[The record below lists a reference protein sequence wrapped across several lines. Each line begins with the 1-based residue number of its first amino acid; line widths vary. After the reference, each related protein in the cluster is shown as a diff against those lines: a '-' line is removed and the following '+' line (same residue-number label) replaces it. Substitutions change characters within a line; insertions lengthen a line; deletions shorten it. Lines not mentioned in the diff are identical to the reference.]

1 MKKKNNHSTRKR
13 YNNNNTRNYKKRR
26 TQKLNKNRKIV
37 KNINNKITKKNQVMK
52 KNITKK
58 NSLSKHIRGGGNR
71 PGNIRRWGNETP
83 QTNNLNSHEKIIYK
97 ILQDYNIDTK
107 KTHKLSKLDKLNDPY
122 EAAIKFLKINIPYGR
137 KLTNIHDKY
146 FDIVYDEI
154 TKITGIDEH
163 DKYNSFLICY
173 LFNLINIPDIDYKT
187 FKQKYKNILKI
198 LKKNKSKIE
207 FETNIKK
214 LTEIYKDEVNI
225 EKVSINDLFYNFL
238 LSPENE
244 TFMNIPETINNNDL
258 LNINNIDI
266 SKILETLN
274 KMYEIIEN
282 YINNEKHVHYSF
294 QIYQYGEKNS
304 DIIDKFKDKDQA
316 SKDIIKDIIENQK
329 YIHLKLTN
337 LDLTKKIILEPM
349 FKDLYTEIQS
359 IPQEMDYIK
368 NIGVINFFLKNLD
381 LKNNNIFN
389 PYILN
394 LYIECIINGVNTDTY
409 SYTYTYKEITDKI
422 EQLEESITTLN
433 VLKQGTSTSS
443 MSNVYFEN
451 LDDIEKT
458 LKEII
463 VLTTQYEEYIDIEAL
478 VNELNELG
486 KISLNDYS
494 LSDELKKS
502 ILQEV
507 NIRKGGA
514 RRTRVKHLGLR
525 AEPRRNPYTFDQI
538 TIKLLDD
545 MNIDID
551 IQPIKDKLEEYRNK
565 KNQVKNKL
573 IYALINKKKINK
585 LNQQLIEISYDTNKD
600 IKKFIEANK
609 EKTVEVIL
617 DQKNP
622 KILLKFD
629 EIKDMEIYK
638 YIDENEY
645 NDLEKKLDNLNV
657 EIQNLESKIVE
668 LEALNKTNVGE
679 EHYNYLSDL
688 YKTQFYLSKK
698 QIKLMNLISEKDAN
712 KKQLLADITEENYID
727 KKIEKLEK
735 EKKNLE
741 NWEND
746 LVNLNN
752 FVINIKKDKEDLTKI
767 GEILTN
773 DNKKVKNKLVNFLNE
788 KLGLEIFKL
797 GEDEKLN
804 LKNIE
809 NEKDSRI
816 FNDIFKKDNFEL
828 DINIIMFM
836 SGKIIRKNPVLYK
849 TIHEFLM
856 QKKNDISEDEFIEL
870 RKNNTEPLLFI

>member
-13 YNNNNTRNYKKRR
+13 YNNNNTRNYKKKR
-26 TQKLNKNRKIV
+26 TQKLNKNSKIV
-37 KNINNKITKKNQVMK
+37 KNLNKKITKKNQVMK

-58 NSLSKHIRGGGNR
+58 NSLSKHIGGGGNR
-71 PGNIRRWGNETP
+71 PETP
-83 QTNNLNSHEKIIYK
+83 MMWDNSQKKYIPNYVKENINV
-97 ILQDYNIDTK
+97 ILDDYYINKSEISDELFK
-107 KTHKLSKLDKLNDPY
+107 KLESIPGDIL
-122 EAAIKFLKINIPYGR
+122 AIELLKINIPYGR
-137 KLTNIHDKY
+137 KLTDIHDKY
-146 FDIVYDEI
+146 FEIVYDEI

-187 FKQKYKNILKI
+187 FKQKYKDILKI

-214 LTEIYKDEVNI
+214 LTEIYKDDVNI

-258 LNINNIDI
+258 LNINNINI

-274 KMYEIIEN
+274 KMYKMYEIIEN
-282 YINNEKHVHYSF
+282 YINHEKYVPYSF
-294 QIYQYGEKNS
+294 QINPYGKLKS
-304 DIIDKFKDKDQA
+304 DILDEFNDE
-316 SKDIIKDIIENQK
+316 SKEIIEYIIENTN
-329 YIHLKLTN
+329 YTLKLTN
-337 LDLTKKIILEPM
+337 LDLTKKIILEPLY
-349 FKDLYTEIQS
+349 KDLYTEIKS
-359 IPQEMDYIK
+359 IPQDEMDNIK
-368 NIGVINFFLKNLD
+368 KIGVINFFLKKLD

-394 LYIECIINGVNTDTY
+394 LYIEYKINEDN
-409 SYTYTYKEITDKI
+409 TYTEYTTYTTEEIKDKI
-422 EQLEESITTLN
+422 EQLNQSIIK
-433 VLKQGTSTSS
+433 LKSS
-443 MSNVYFEN
+443 KHIN
-451 LDDIEKT
+451 LDNIETT

-507 NIRKGGA
+507 NIGKGGGRGTRA
-514 RRTRVKHLGLR
+514 KHAQWRKLKRKLQRRTNDT
-525 AEPRRNPYTFDQI
+525 NPYTFDQI

-545 MNIDID
+545 MNINIENIEKKLKNNKTI

-573 IYALINKKKINK
+573 IYALINKKKINE
-585 LNQQLIEISYDTNKD
+585 LNHQLIEISYDTSENIKNFIKD
-600 IKKFIEANK
+600 NATKP
-609 EKTVEVIL
+609 VEVIL
-617 DQKNP
+617 DQNNA
-622 KILLKFD
+622 KILVKFD
-629 EIKDMEIYK
+629 EIKNMEIYK

-645 NDLEKKLDNLNV
+645 NDLGKKLNNLND
-657 EIQNLESKIVE
+657 EIENLEKE
-668 LEALNKTNVGE
+668 RGKLEALNETIVGE
-679 EHYNYLSDL
+679 EHYNYLKDL
-688 YKTQFYLSKK
+688 YNTQTYLFKK
-698 QIKLMNLISEKDAN
+698 KKKLMNLISEKDAN
-712 KKQLLADITEENYID
+712 KNQLLADITEENYID

-746 LVNLNN
+746 FNNLYE
-752 FVINIKKDKEDLTKI
+752 FITNIEEDKKDLTKI
-767 GEILTN
+767 RDILTN
-773 DNKKVKNKLVNFLNE
+773 DTTNDTTNVKNNLVNFLNE
-788 KLGLEIFKL
+788 KLGLEIFEL
-797 GEDEKLN
+797 GEEEKLN

-809 NEKDSRI
+809 NEKDSII
-816 FNDIFKKDNFEL
+816 FKDIFKDNYKL
-828 DINIIMFM
+828 DINIMIFM
-836 SGKIIRKNPVLYK
+836 SGKIIRKNPDLYK
-849 TIHEFLM
+849 KIHKFLM
-856 QKKNDISEDEFIEL
+856 KKKKKI
-870 RKNNTEPLLFI
+870 